1 MNVSVVIPLYN
12 KAKHVGRALTSTLA
26 QSCSDSEV
34 IVVDDGSTDDGAKVV
49 EMNRDPRVRLIRQK
63 NAGVSAARNRGIAE
77 ARGDLVAFLDADDE
91 WAPNFLD
98 TIMRLARSYPECGA
112 YATAYDIVEPGGRRW
127 SPRLDGIP
135 EPPWEG
141 ILPNYFRSAM
151 TSPVPVCSSSVA
163 VPKRVFSSVGL
174 FPIGEPF
181 GEDFDLWARIALRF
195 QIAYCNRSSAVYY
208 RDSDSRA
215 CNRPGPCEHPVIK
228 TLETA
233 ICRGDLPAWIP
244 REDIIEY
251 KNRRRIYCAGT
262 CLDAGL
268 PAEARAYLRAANSS
282 RSLRRAW
289 WYYYSRSLVPPALL
303 RWARGAKRHPESTPR
318 V

>member
-1 MNVSVVIPLYN
+1 MISVVIPLYN
-12 KAKHVGRALTSTLA
+12 KARHIGRAVNSVLD
-26 QSCSDSEV
+26 QSYRELEIV
-34 IVVDDGSTDDGAKVV
+34 VVDDGSTDNGV
-49 EMNRDPRVRLIRQK
+49 EIVESLQDMRIRVSHQA
-63 NAGVSAARNRGIAE
+63 NAGVSAARNLGISECRA
-77 ARGDLVAFLDADDE
+77 DIVAFLDADDE
-91 WAPNFLD
+91 WRPGFPD
-98 TIMRLARSYPECGA
+98 TIVRLSKTHPECGA
-112 YATAYDIVEPGGRRW
+112 YATAYDIVDDDGRRW
-127 SPRLDGIP
+127 SPRFNGVP

-151 TSPVPVCSSSVA
+151 TGPVPVCASSVA

-174 FPIGEPF
+174 FAVGESF
-181 GEDFDLWARIALRF
+181 GEDVDLWARIALRF
-195 QIAYCNRSSAVYY
+195 RIAFSSTSGAVYY
-208 RDSDSRA
+208 RDSDNRA

-233 ICRGDLPAWIP
+233 IRSGDLPAWIP

-303 RWARGAKRHPESTPR
+303 KWARGAKRHPESTPR